1 MHMREGSE
9 PDVHDQDAGLSL
21 LGDVKGMLEQASGA
35 AQCSA
40 AIDVLC

>member
-1 MHMREGSE
+1 LKRKQGFKAARRAC
-9 PDVHDQDAGLSL
+9 VCVRAC
-21 LGDVKGMLEQASGA
+21 MLEQASGA